1 MADDLFAINIS
12 GDEDD
17 NSPLADQ
24 QCPAAKPQ
32 SRQDKLRQTEE
43 AFQALKVTYSPK
55 IQNGDIQ
62 HQITFPLTPASSSS
76 TTVSKMLAQDLV
88 HAVEELYFYRRY
100 AEAADF
106 AGRVLAQPEVL
117 DADTKT
123 LLTRYQA
130 RCRLKSGMS

>member
-43 AFQALKVTYSPK
+43 AFQALKATYSPK
-55 IQNGDIQ
+55 IQNGDVSCEEED
-62 HQITFPLTPASSSS
+62 P
-76 TTVSKMLAQDLV
+76 TVA
-88 HAVEELYFYRRY
+88 F
-100 AEAADF
+100 
-106 AGRVLAQPEVL
+106 
-117 DADTKT
+117 
-123 LLTRYQA
+123 
-130 RCRLKSGMS
+130 C

>member
-17 NSPLADQ
+17 GSPLGADQ

-43 AFQALKVTYSPK
+43 AFQALKATYSPK

-62 HQITFPLTPASSSS
+62 HQIPFPLAPSSTA

-117 DADTKT
+117 DTDTRT
-123 LLTRYQA
+123 LLARYQE
-130 RCRLKSGMS
+130 RCRLKTQG

>member
-43 AFQALKVTYSPK
+43 AFQALKATYSPK

-62 HQITFPLTPASSSS
+62 HQISFPLTPASSTT
-76 TTVSKMLAQDLV
+76 TTVSKMLSQDLV

-100 AEAADF
+100 AEAAEF

-117 DADTKT
+117 DADTRT
-123 LLTRYQA
+123 LLTRYQE
-130 RCRLKSGMS
+130 RCRLKTEG

>member
-17 NSPLADQ
+17 TGPLADQ

-43 AFQALKVTYSPK
+43 AFQALRATYTPK
-55 IQNGDIQ
+55 IQNGNIQ
-62 HQITFPLTPASSSS
+62 HQIPFPLTPASSTT

-106 AGRVLAQPEVL
+106 AGRVLAQPEIL
-117 DADTKT
+117 DADTRA

-130 RCRLKSGMS
+130 RCRSRADV